1 MTEGSKYKSGSC
13 GKDKDYVTWEGV
25 FRYMWMN
32 TELTEEH
39 KDYILNQY
47 PHVFELHNCIREFRK
62 IL

>member
-39 KDYILNQY
+39 KDYVLNQY

>member
-1 MTEGSKYKSGSC
+1 
-13 GKDKDYVTWEGV
+13 
-25 FRYMWMN
+25 MWMN